1 MKSVAALGAIAG
13 AAIGIVQ
20 ATSGYVLADI
30 GIIAFPGGRDIWV
43 PSLMALMF
51 LATISMGLIWCT
63 IFSII
68 YAHFYDKVPGKG
80 VLKGLCFG
88 MMIWL
93 IKDIAAGSYVALI
106 MVQTS
111 VAVSLIIIGFFM
123 WIVYGLILGTFY
135 KR

>member
-1 MKSVAALGAIAG
+1 MKSVIAVGGIAG

-20 ATSGYVLADI
+20 AVSGYVLADL
-30 GIIAFPGGRDIWV
+30 GIIAFPGGRGIWV
-43 PSLMALMF
+43 PSLVVLLF
-51 LATISMGLIWCT
+51 LATISMGVIWCA

-68 YAHFYDKVPGKG
+68 YVQFYDKVPGKG
-80 VLKGLCFG
+80 VLKGFYFG

>member
-20 ATSGYVLADI
+20 AGSAYVLADL
-30 GIIAFPGGRDIWV
+30 GIIAFPGGRGIWG
-43 PSLMALMF
+43 PSLVALLL
-51 LATISMGLIWCT
+51 LATISLGVIWCT

-68 YAHFYDKVPGKG
+68 YARFYDKVPGKG

-111 VAVSLIIIGFFM
+111 VAASLIIIGFFM